1 MSILDGDD
9 LANNAFALGA
19 VEGALTV
26 NGLTDSERVNLAL
39 DYLARHREL
48 REERYE
54 RLLGGAS

>member
-9 LANNAFALGA
+9 LANNAFALSA
-19 VEGALTV
+19 ALTV